1 MARFQIN
8 EAFLTK
14 HKASIGQGEPVVV
27 EVRDV
32 VNMGFLVVKAL
43 LSPSEVEGGEPLEVL
58 DMTSFLGTGQQWYI
72 KILEEAPEEDE
83 APSWDESA
91 LKWSGI

>member
-1 MARFQIN
+1 MARYQIN

-27 EVRDV
+27 EVRDAD
-32 VNMGFLVVKAL
+32 NMGFQVVKAL
-43 LSPSEVEGGEPLEVL
+43 LSPSQLEGGEPLEIL
-58 DMTSFLGTGQQWYI
+58 DPTSFLGKGQQWYI
-72 KILEEAPEEDE
+72 KVLEEVPEEEE